1 MITQALLWAIKTKLI
16 DIDDSV
22 WVIAVSGG
30 ADSLALLHALVQLQ
44 PELPATLHVAS
55 FDHGMRGKDGAAD
68 VDFVEAICRKWDIPF
83 SRGVNNPNDF
93 SEAFARQTR
102 YDFLV
107 SVAKTYGTKTILTG
121 HHADDQAETIL
132 MNMIRGTGLR
142 GLRGM
147 PGFGQV
153 PGNPS
158 FRLFRPFLSVT
169 RSDILTYCQDHNL
182 TPRIDVTNLD
192 TKYTRNK
199 IRHDLVPIMR
209 EMNPK
214 LTEAL
219 NHVGYQAQETYD
231 FLQTQ
236 AETWVDKHSTMTENV
251 ISIPREPFKQLHTA
265 LQQMVL
271 WHASQYMGV
280 KVDDF
285 DHSNVE
291 HALNVIGKGQVGKI
305 AELPGHIHVRID
317 YDMIRV
323 EHQNAI
329 NLYQAYL
336 QMDEDSNHR
345 LTLNEVFWVPNQS
358 WGVIVT
364 QEPKANNTAI
374 QVSSLQN
381 IQLRTRHTGDRIGL
395 PNLPGHTKSLKKWMI
410 DQKIPQSVRSQLPL
424 IIVDNQ
430 IASLLLT
437 HDKIVTFIP
446 ITITETVWIQVLNKP

>member
-22 WVIAVSGG
+22 WVVAVSGG
-30 ADSLALLHALVQLQ
+30 ADSLSLLHALVQLQ

-68 VDFVEAICRKWDIPF
+68 VDFVEAICRKWDVPF
-83 SRGVNNPNDF
+83 SRGVNNPNNF

-107 SVAKTYGTKTILTG
+107 SVAETRGTKTILTG

-132 MNMIRGTGLR
+132 MNIIRGTGLR

-147 PGFGQV
+147 SQFGRV

-182 TPRIDVTNLD
+182 TPRIDATNLD
-192 TKYTRNK
+192 TRYARNK
-199 IRHDLVPIMR
+199 IRHDLMPIIR

-219 NHVGYQAQETYD
+219 NRVSSQAQATYD

-236 AETWVDKHSTMTENV
+236 AETWVDKHSTMTENL

-285 DHSNVE
+285 DYSNVE
-291 HALNVIGKGQVGKI
+291 HALSVIGKGQVGKI
-305 AELPGHIHVRID
+305 AELPGHIHVRIG
-317 YDMIRV
+317 YDLFHI
-323 EHQNAI
+323 EHQNTTSS
-329 NLYQAYL
+329 YQVYL
-336 QMDEDSNHR
+336 QMDKDSTHV
-345 LTLNEVFWVPNQS
+345 LPLNKVFWIPNQS
-358 WGVIVT
+358 WGVVLT
-364 QEPKANNTAI
+364 RESNANTKAI
-374 QVSSLQN
+374 QVPNLQN
-381 IQLRTRHTGDRIGL
+381 IQLRTRHIGDRIGL
-395 PNLPGHTKSLKKWMI
+395 PNLPGHTKPLKKWMI

-424 IIVDNQ
+424 IVVDNQ

-437 HDKIVTFIP
+437 HDKIVTFTP
-446 ITITETVWIQVLNKP
+446 ITTTETVWIQVLNKP